1 MKYLFALI
9 LLLTLITSCTP
20 TVTQTLT
27 PSPTTIT
34 TSPSAAAAGWWRDAV
49 FYEIFVRSF
58 SDSDGD
64 GIGDFNGLTRKLDYV
79 QSLGVSALWLMPIHP
94 SPSYHGYD
102 VLDYYAVNPQYGTMD
117 DFKRLL
123 DEAHRR
129 GLRVIIDLVLN
140 HTSSRH
146 PWFLDANND
155 PQSAYHSWY
164 VWSDASRGRY
174 WHPGNQG
181 YYFGLFCN
189 CMPDLNYNNPDVTAQ
204 MQKATR
210 FWLDDIGVDGFR
222 MDAVKH
228 LIEEGDKIENTPA
241 THTWLKGFHTF
252 YKTGNPD
259 VYAVGEV
266 FDATAFIAKTYT
278 GDQLDQVFNF
288 ELASGFIH
296 SANGGGKSALESALR
311 FAARDLPSG
320 EYATFLTNHDQD
332 RVMDVLNNDV
342 NKARVAAALL
352 LTSPGT
358 PFIYYGE
365 EIGMLGKKPDEDIRL
380 PMQWTDDPVTAG
392 FTDGKPW
399 RAPAATT
406 VSANV
411 AVQDKDA
418 NSLLNHYRALIAL
431 RNAQPALRTGSLVL
445 LETGNPAVYASLR
458 SEANETLLIL
468 VNLGGKVVT
477 DYQLGS
483 ASAALQDGTYAP
495 ETLFGSGSAGTL
507 TVANNTF
514 SNYKPLAKLP
524 PYSTWVFY
532 IKK

>member
-1 MKYLFALI
+1 MKHLFTAI

-20 TVTQTLT
+20 TVTQTLASS
-27 PSPTTIT
+27 SPTTIT
-34 TSPSAAAAGWWRDAV
+34 ATPAAAGWWRDAV

-64 GIGDFNGLTRKLDYV
+64 GVGDFNGLARRLDYL

-123 DEAHRR
+123 SEAHRR
-129 GLRVIIDLVLN
+129 GMRVIIDLVLN
-140 HTSSRH
+140 HTSSQH

-155 PQSAYHSWY
+155 PQSSRHSWY
-164 VWSDASRGRY
+164 VWSDASQGRY
-174 WHPGNQG
+174 WHPGSQG

-222 MDAVKH
+222 MDAIKH

-241 THTWLKGFHTF
+241 THAWLKGFYTF
-252 YKTGNPD
+252 YKTDNPEA
-259 VYAVGEV
+259 YAVGEV
-266 FDATAFIAKTYT
+266 FDASAFIAKTYT

-288 ELASGFIH
+288 EMASGFIN
-296 SANGGGKSALESALR
+296 SARGGGKSALEGALR
-311 FAARDLPSG
+311 FAERDLPSG

-342 NKARVAAALL
+342 NKARVAAVLL

-399 RAPAATT
+399 RAPAAIT
-406 VSANV
+406 VSTNV

-418 NSLLNHYRALIAL
+418 NSLLNHYRALITL
-431 RNAQPALRTGSLVL
+431 RNARPALRTGSLVL
-445 LETGNPAVYASLR
+445 VETGNPAVYASLR

-468 VNLGGKVVT
+468 VNLGGKTIT
-477 DYQLGS
+477 DYRLSS
-483 ASAALQDGTYAP
+483 ASAALLDGTYAP
-495 ETLFGSGSAGTL
+495 ETLFGRGSAGTL
-507 TVANNTF
+507 IIDSNTF
-514 SNYKPLAKLP
+514 SNYKPLDKLP
-524 PYSTWVFY
+524 AYSTWVFH